1 MFIRYIHMIKLP
13 NKYHTQLINYFGVN
27 PISRCIFLTF
37 RSNIEYDLPTDYDSD
52 ENSTNE
58 AEGILLDCANYCALF
73 MQQWV
78 DLWRDTLAVSSF

>member
-1 MFIRYIHMIKLP
+1 MFIRYINMIKLP

-27 PISRCIFLTF
+27 PI
-37 RSNIEYDLPTDYDSD
+37 SNIEYDLPTDYDSD